1 MEMDKETVSE
11 TFDIG
16 QDKAESRKALST
28 GFKFGEVGMVKL
40 STSEMLRIPHMGMI
54 LSVGMALSFVA
65 L

>member
-1 MEMDKETVSE
+1 MEMDQETVSE

-16 QDKAESRKALST
+16 QDKAESHKALST

-40 STSEMLRIPHMGMI
+40 STSEMLQIPYMA